1 MGGNALHQPSCRLN
15 KQELLGLIVNFNNE
29 IGEPFKSTSSGVSAL
44 QPIPF
49 YSSKDSFGDLDMV
62 VMCESRDW
70 ERLLDDLKKKY
81 PDHSKNGNVFS
92 FGVDVG
98 KDTNFQIDLIY
109 VGEKFDERQMALTY
123 FAFNDLGNLMGRIYH
138 RAGFK
143 YGHKG
148 LLRIVRDEENSDH
161 CIDEV
166 LVTNE
171 PRKIFEFGGYDYD
184 EFLDGFNARE
194 DIFNYVASSL
204 YFNRDIY
211 LFENRNSKARAR
223 DSKRVIYNEFLKWCS
238 GREDLPE
245 FYSEDKEEFRREQ
258 LQLALEKFPEFRVRY
273 EGTLKKLLKSKTIN
287 EKFNGNIVSEVTGLS
302 GRDLGVFIREFK
314 QKWSDGDLFVLSKGA
329 IATLIKEAYS
339 ERTKDSI

>member
-1 MGGNALHQPSCRLN
+1 MGGNALHQPSCRLD
-15 KQELLGLIVNFNNE
+15 KQELLGLIENFNNE
-29 IGEPFKSTSSGVSAL
+29 IGEPFKSTSSGVTAI

-49 YSSKDSFGDLDMV
+49 YASKESFGDLDMV
-62 VMCESRDW
+62 VMCGSREW

-123 FAFNDLGNLMGRIYH
+123 FAYNDLGNLMGRIYH

-148 LLRIVRDEENSDH
+148 LLRVVRDEENSDH

-166 LVTNE
+166 LVTND
-171 PRKIFEFGGYDYD
+171 PREIFEFGGYDYD
-184 EFLDGFNARE
+184 EFLDGFSTRE
-194 DIFNYVASSL
+194 DIFNYVTSSP

-211 LFENRNSKARAR
+211 LFENRNAKARMR

-238 GREDLPE
+238 GSDDLPE
-245 FYSEDKEEFRREQ
+245 FQTEDKEEFRREQ
-258 LQLALEKFPEFRVRY
+258 LRLALEKFPEFRVRY
-273 EGTLKKLLKSKTIN
+273 DGALKKLLKSKTIN
-287 EKFNGNIVSEVTGLS
+287 EKFNGSIVSEVTGLS
-302 GRDLGVFIREFK
+302 GRDLGMFIRDFK
-314 QKWSDGDLFVLSKGA
+314 SKWTDDDLFVLSKGA
-329 IATLIKEAYS
+329 IATLIKEAHS
-339 ERTKDSI
+339 ERTKNSF

>member
-1 MGGNALHQPSCRLN
+1 MGGNALQHPSCRLN

-29 IGEPFKSTSSGVSAL
+29 IGEPFKPTSSGAPVF

-49 YSSKDSFGDLDMV
+49 YTSKDSFGDLDMV
-62 VMCESRDW
+62 VMCGSRDW

-109 VGEKFDERQMALTY
+109 VGENFGERQMALTY

-148 LLRIVRDEENSDH
+148 LLRVVRDEENSDH
-161 CIDEV
+161 IIEEV

-171 PRKIFEFGGYDYD
+171 PREIFEFGGYDYD
-184 EFLDGFNARE
+184 EFLDGFSTRE
-194 DIFNYVASSL
+194 DIFNYVASSP

-211 LFENRNSKARAR
+211 LFENRNAKARMR

-238 GREDLPE
+238 ESDDLPE
-245 FYSEDKEEFRREQ
+245 FQTEDKEEFRREQ
-258 LQLALEKFPEFRVRY
+258 IQLALEKFPEFRVRY
-273 EGTLKKLLKSKTIN
+273 ECSLKKLLKSKTIN

-302 GRDLGVFIREFK
+302 GRDLGTFLREFK
-314 QKWSDGDLFVLSKGA
+314 NKWSRDDLFVLSKEA
-329 IATLIKEAYS
+329 IMTMIKDAYS
-339 ERTKDSI
+339 ERTKNSI

>member
-1 MGGNALHQPSCRLN
+1 MGGNALRQPSCRLD
-15 KQELLGLIVNFNNE
+15 KQELLGLIVKFNNE
-29 IGEPFKSTSSGVSAL
+29 ISEPFKSTSSGVAAF

-62 VMCESRDW
+62 VMCDPHDW

-92 FGVDVG
+92 FGVDAG

-109 VGEKFDERQMALTY
+109 VGDKFEERHMALTY

-148 LLRIVRDEENSDH
+148 LLRVVRDEENSDH
-161 CIDEV
+161 IIDEV
-166 LVTNE
+166 LVTND
-171 PRKIFEFGGYDYD
+171 PREIFEFGGYNYD
-184 EFLDGFNARE
+184 EFLGGFRTRE
-194 DIFNYVASSL
+194 DIFNYVASSP
-204 YFNRDIY
+204 YFNREIY

-238 GREDLPE
+238 ESEDLPE
-245 FYSEDKEEFRREQ
+245 FQSGDKEEFRREQ

-273 EGTLKKLLKSKTIN
+273 EGALNKLLKSKTIN
-287 EKFNGNIVSEVTGLS
+287 EKFNGSIVSEVTGLS

-314 QKWSDGDLFVLSKGA
+314 SKWTDDDLFVLSKGA
-329 IATLIKEAYS
+329 ITILIKEAYS
-339 ERTKDSI
+339 ERTKNSI

>member
-1 MGGNALHQPSCRLN
+1 MGGNALQHPSCRLN

-29 IGEPFKSTSSGVSAL
+29 IGEPFKPTSSGAPVF

-49 YSSKDSFGDLDMV
+49 YTSKDSFGDLDMV

-109 VGEKFDERQMALTY
+109 VGENFGERQMALTY
-123 FAFNDLGNLMGRIYH
+123 FAYNDLGNLMGRIFH

-148 LLRIVRDEENSDH
+148 LLRMVRDEENSDH
-161 CIDEV
+161 IIDEV

-171 PRKIFEFGGYDYD
+171 PREIFEFGGYDYD
-184 EFLDGFNARE
+184 EFLDGFSTRE
-194 DIFNYVASSL
+194 DIFNYVTSSP

-211 LFENRNSKARAR
+211 LFENRNAKARMR
-223 DSKRVIYNEFLKWCS
+223 DSKRVMYNEFLKWCS
-238 GREDLPE
+238 GSDDLPE
-245 FYSEDKEEFRREQ
+245 FQTEDKEEFRREQ
-258 LQLALEKFPEFRVRY
+258 LHLALEKFPEFRVRY
-273 EGTLKKLLKSKTIN
+273 DGALKKLSKSKTIN
-287 EKFNGNIVSEVTGLS
+287 EKFNGSIVSEVTGLS
-302 GRDLGVFIREFK
+302 GRDLGMFIRDFK
-314 QKWSDGDLFVLSKGA
+314 SKWTDDDLVALSKGA

-339 ERTKDSI
+339 ERTKNSF